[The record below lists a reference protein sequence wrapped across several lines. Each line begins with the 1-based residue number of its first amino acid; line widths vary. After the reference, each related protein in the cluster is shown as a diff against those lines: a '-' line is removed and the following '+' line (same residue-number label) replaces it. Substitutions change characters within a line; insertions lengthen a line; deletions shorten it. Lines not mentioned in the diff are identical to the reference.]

1 MSNRGTLLK
10 LYGGSDKD
18 VLVENTLLS
27 HTQVGNILGITRQ
40 RVRQIEIYA
49 LAKVRAFL
57 VKSVETYIPLR
68 HMNTCAIAGVL
79 ARDAVV
85 RQSQKSGKEFL
96 TATVITERPSPKE
109 GDDRMFS
116 TYWDVLAFGQKSV
129 DLSSSLK
136 EGSPVFATGEV
147 ECRTYEGK
155 DGTTKAGLKLVGTVG
170 LLPGAAKGNGSD
182 DPLF

>member
-1 MSNRGTLLK
+1 MSHRSTLLK
-10 LYGGSDKD
+10 LYGGSDRD
-18 VLVENTLLS
+18 VLIENTLLS
-27 HTQVGNILGITRQ
+27 HTQVGSILGITRQ

-49 LAKVRAFL
+49 LAKVRAYL

-109 GDDRMFS
+109 GDDRVFS
-116 TYWDVLAFGQKSV
+116 TYWDVLAFGQKNV
-129 DLSSSLK
+129 DLVTSLK

-155 DGTTKAGLKLVGTVG
+155 DGNTKAGLKLVGNLG
-170 LLPGAAKGNGSD
+170 LLPGVAKGSD